1 MKQSKGKQVLMALAG
16 LALLAVVIGTLPH
29 MIGLG
34 LGALLAFY
42 AISKFVQTS
51 KVFAKIGFGLL
62 AALGI
67 GLALSNI
74 WAVVGIAAALGL
86 YIGYMRMKMQRVDLN
101 QLFTRR
107 RPTTSTHFEADWKDL
122 DQKR

>member
-1 MKQSKGKQVLMALAG
+1 MKQSKGKQVLMILAG

-42 AISKFVQTS
+42 SISKFMQS
-51 KVFAKIGFGLL
+51 KNWPAKLGFGFI
-62 AALGI
+62 AAIGI

-74 WAVVGIAAALGL
+74 WAVIGIVAAIAL
-86 YIGYMRMKMQRVDLN
+86 YVGYMRMKLQRVDVQN
-101 QLFTRR
+101 LFARR
-107 RPTTSTHFEADWKDL
+107 RTSTTHFETDWKDL
-122 DQKR
+122 DEKRF

>member
-1 MKQSKGKQVLMALAG
+1 MKQSKGKQLVMILAG

-42 AISKFVQTS
+42 SISKFMQS
-51 KVFAKIGFGLL
+51 NKWPAKLGFGFL
-62 AALGI
+62 AAIGI

-74 WAVVGIAAALGL
+74 WAVIGIAAAIAL
-86 YIGYMRMKMQRVDLN
+86 YVGYMRMKLQRVNVQDLYN
-101 QLFTRR
+101 RR
-107 RPTTSTHFEADWKDL
+107 RTSTTHFEADWKDL
-122 DQKR
+122 DEKRF

>member
-1 MKQSKGKQVLMALAG
+1 MKQSKGKQLVMILAG

-42 AISKFVQTS
+42 SISKFMQSS
-51 KVFAKIGFGLL
+51 KWPAKLGFGLL
-62 AALGI
+62 AAIGI

-74 WAVVGIAAALGL
+74 WAVIGIAAAIAL
-86 YIGYMRMKMQRVDLN
+86 YVGYMRMKLQRVDVQN
-101 QLFTRR
+101 LFARR
-107 RPTTSTHFEADWKDL
+107 RTSTTHFEADWKDL
-122 DQKR
+122 DEKRF

>member
-1 MKQSKGKQVLMALAG
+1 MKQSKGKQVVMILAG

-42 AISKFVQTS
+42 SISKFMQS
-51 KVFAKIGFGLL
+51 KKWSAKLGFGFI
-62 AALGI
+62 AAIGI

-74 WAVVGIAAALGL
+74 WAVIGIVAAIAL
-86 YIGYMRMKMQRVDLN
+86 YVGYMRMKLQRVDVQN
-101 QLFTRR
+101 LFARR
-107 RPTTSTHFEADWKDL
+107 RTSTTHFEADWKDL
-122 DQKR
+122 DEKRF